1 MRNEQ
6 RTGIKGLDNLTRT
19 FLDYGLSLF
28 SFKTPDHE
36 QIHELWAKYGKAL
49 TKAFMAAPSWQPG
62 QRPWIFWR
70 CALPA
75 KAEREFDPG
84 KLLPLADGGCFI
96 DRSQLRF
103 SDSGLLSPRTV
114 EYQSLAYATYA
125 PAMLG
130 RLETDLQILRR
141 FKLATPEELV
151 ALRGQK
157 HLEPLRATTEL
168 LPGKWVLLLRERQVR
183 DLQAQHQDDFP
194 YIMGEQAGARFVA
207 FCPLLRHSK
216 GAFGN
221 LPFIL
226 ADFQVFDFALPVFGW
241 KRKDDPTIRRFRE
254 VFYTTAKKSGK
265 STTMAAVALYMIA
278 ADGEPGAE
286 GYSAATS
293 RDQSNLIH
301 TEAIRMSKSSPQL
314 RPFVSVIRN
323 DIRVPSTNSN
333 FRSLAADVDSVWGKN
348 PSCLLIDELHAH
360 KNRDLYSAL
369 ETATGSR
376 TQPLLC
382 TVTTAGVDQHGLC
395 WEIQSLGQHV
405 LEGSLKNDEFF
416 PFIATLDRD
425 SDWDRPEVYH
435 QANPNLGVTVQLK
448 DLTIALTKAKLTD
461 AAQQDFKRLRLNL
474 WVEQSAAFIPFAT
487 WQACETPFN
496 ESDLYGKPVWA
507 GLDLS
512 STTDFTALIVIYPFR
527 REDGKEGVRILS
539 RFWLPDATL
548 EARAKQD
555 RQPFSVWQQQG
566 YIRTT
571 HGPVLDY
578 PAIAEDIC
586 EFLNKF
592 SLQKLC
598 VDPYNSQQISNF
610 LKEGLGERTPGDKV
624 IDVPQ
629 RYEFM
634 NPSIS
639 KLQELILDRRLEHNG
654 CPVMGWMMSNAVI
667 LRSKT
672 AGLLRLDRSKSVSR
686 IDGPSA
692 LITGLSP
699 TVGMKPGDTGKK
711 KSIYAPGGIRS
722 GGLLWVGSDGVR
734 GYE

>member
-1 MRNEQ
+1 MRNEK
-6 RTGIKGLDNLTRT
+6 RSDIKGLDKLTRT

-28 SFKTPDHE
+28 NFKTPSHAE
-36 QIHELWAKYGKAL
+36 IHALWGKYGKAL
-49 TKAFMAAPSWQPG
+49 VKAFIATPDWQPG

-84 KLLPLADGGCFI
+84 KLLLLADGGVFI

-103 SDSGLLSPRTV
+103 SDSALLSPGTV
-114 EYQSLAYATYA
+114 EYLSLAYSTYA
-125 PAMLG
+125 PAALG
-130 RLETDLQILRR
+130 RLETDLEILRR
-141 FKLATPEELV
+141 FKLATPAELV
-151 ALRGQK
+151 VLQEQENPGA
-157 HLEPLRATTEL
+157 LRATAEL

-183 DLQAQHQDDFP
+183 DLQAQRQEEFP
-194 YIMGEQAGARFVA
+194 YTMDEQAGLRFVN

-216 GAFGN
+216 GAFGD

-226 ADFQVFDFALPVFGW
+226 ADFQVFDFAVPVFGW
-241 KRKDDPTIRRFRE
+241 KRKDDSNTRRFRE
-254 VFYTTAKKSGK
+254 VFYTTARKSGK
-265 STTMAAVALYMIA
+265 STTMAAVALYMMA
-278 ADGEPGAE
+278 ADDELGAE
-286 GYSAATS
+286 IYSAATS

-301 TEAIRMSKSSPQL
+301 LEAIRMSRSSPQL
-314 RPFVSVIRN
+314 RPFTNVIRN
-323 DIRVPSTNSN
+323 NVRVPSTNSS
-333 FRSLAADVDSVWGKN
+333 FRSLAADVDSIFGLN

-376 TQPLLC
+376 TRPLLC
-382 TVTTAGVDQHGLC
+382 SVTTAGVDQYGLC
-395 WEIQSLGQHV
+395 WEIQNLGQKV
-405 LEGSLKNDEFF
+405 LEGSLKNDELF
-416 PFIATLDRD
+416 PFIATLNRD
-425 SDWDRPEVYH
+425 EDWDRPEFYH
-435 QANPNLGVTVQLK
+435 QANPNLGVTVQLE
-448 DLTIALTKAKLTD
+448 DLKTALTKAKLTD
-461 AAQQDFKRLRLNL
+461 PAKQDYKRLRLNL
-474 WVEQSAAFIPFAT
+474 WVEQSAAFIPFAA
-487 WQACETPFN
+487 WQTCENSFN
-496 ESDLYGKPVWA
+496 ESELYGKPVWA

-512 STTDFTALIVIYPFR
+512 STTDFTALVVIYPFR
-527 REDGKEGVRILS
+527 REDGKEGVKILS

-548 EARAKQD
+548 QARAKED
-555 RQPFSVWQQQG
+555 RQPFGVWAQQG

-578 PAIAEDIC
+578 PVIAAEIC

-592 SLQKLC
+592 SLVKLC
-598 VDPYNSQQISNF
+598 IDPYNSQQIANF
-610 LKEGLGERTPGDKV
+610 LKEGLGERTPGDKI

-639 KLQELILDRRLEHNG
+639 KLQELILDQRLEHNG
-654 CPVMGWMMSNAVI
+654 NPVMGWMISNAVI
-667 LRSKT
+667 LRSKV
-672 AGLLRLDRSKSVSR
+672 AGLLRLDRSKSASR

-711 KSIYAPGGIRS
+711 KSVYATRGI
-722 GGLLWVGSDGVR
+722 LTV
-734 GYE
+734 